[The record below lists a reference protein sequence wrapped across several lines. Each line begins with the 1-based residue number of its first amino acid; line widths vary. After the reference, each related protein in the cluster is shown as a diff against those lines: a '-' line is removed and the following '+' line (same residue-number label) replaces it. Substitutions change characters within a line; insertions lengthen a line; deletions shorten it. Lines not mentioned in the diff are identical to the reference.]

1 MKNRIIVLVIVMAMV
16 ALLSLTAS
24 AEGADHY
31 QSVTAMSQEDVE
43 AFAASVRSAYLDQ
56 DWETISGMI
65 RYPITMYPDVEIADA
80 PEFLS
85 YMKGK
90 TVSAG
95 DIAQMEEETCEDMF
109 VNGEGICMGSGQ
121 IWLLDENYMESGEPR
136 LQINAV
142 SGIEAD

>member
-1 MKNRIIVLVIVMAMV
+1 MKSLLRLFAIIMAMA
-16 ALLSLTAS
+16 ALLSLAAS
-24 AEGADHY
+24 AEDADHY
-31 QSVTAMSQEDVE
+31 QSVTAMDKAEVE
-43 AFAASVRSAYLDQ
+43 AFAASVRHAYLNQ
-56 DWETISGMI
+56 DWETIASLI